1 MIDQESSQG
10 ATHDGQSS
18 DRCDDL
24 IASAT
29 CLLLLDA
36 ALLLTLVLLA
46 GDLAFTLVAARHAVL
61 LPVPDDCTRS
71 VTECREERGKI
82 ADWGA
87 GRLSLMGDA
96 TSKKEHLEDRIVVIT
111 CL

>member
-1 MIDQESSQG
+1 L
-10 ATHDGQSS
+10 
-18 DRCDDL
+18 C
-24 IASAT
+24 
-29 CLLLLDA
+29 A

-46 GDLAFTLVAARHAVL
+46 GDLAFALVAARHAVL

-71 VTECREERGKI
+71 VTECREERGKN

-96 TSKKEHLEDRIVVIT
+96 EYKNLSVDDRIVRIT